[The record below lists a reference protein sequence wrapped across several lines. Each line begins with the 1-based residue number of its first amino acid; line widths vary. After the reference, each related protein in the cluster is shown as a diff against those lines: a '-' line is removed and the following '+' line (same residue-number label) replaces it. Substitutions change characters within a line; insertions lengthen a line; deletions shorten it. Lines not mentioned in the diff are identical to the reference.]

1 MLVRQVVVPLLV
13 ARAPLLVTNAE
24 DLAASHSATLLLPDG
39 FQEGG
44 AHAGQHILAW
54 GAAVQG
60 PPASAEAACQALLK
74 LLADVVFGLDE
85 RLLKALGECLGW
97 MDGC

>member
-1 MLVRQVVVPLLV
+1 
-13 ARAPLLVTNAE
+13 
-24 DLAASHSATLLLPDG
+24 
-39 FQEGG
+39 
-44 AHAGQHILAW
+44 
-54 GAAVQG
+54 VQG